1 MFPFQR
7 LPPELRNR
15 IDHLL
20 LGNNTIHIDGTSAN
34 PTGRYQLVFNTCT
47 SKIDHSTLTD
57 LSIATNE
64 SNKSSQAHTIWK
76 PCDSNL
82 IEVTENCCRQPVRL
96 DVQVLRVCRQIHN
109 EAALVPYTKN
119 SFIISGGMRREFL
132 NDLTKRFSFE
142 QRRAIETVA
151 VLESQYWAQYVSKLP
166 QLLPG
171 LKKMW
176 LEYSDLHDLHKVEVM
191 KELVLSKGSCRIKV
205 VMKARRENSWGLSKT
220 ERAEKALATVEDE
233 IMPSLSKA
241 LAQLNDVDCV
251 VSYLS

>member
-15 IDHLL
+15 IYHLL
-20 LGNNTIHIDGTSAN
+20 LGGNTIHIDGTSAN

-47 SKIDHSTLTD
+47 SKINHSTLTD

-64 SNKSSQAHTIWK
+64 QNESSQAHTMWK

-96 DVQVLRVCRQIHN
+96 DVQVLRVCRQIHK
-109 EAALVPYTKN
+109 EAALISYADN
-119 SFIISGGMRREFL
+119 SFIISGGMRRDFL
-132 NDLTKRFSFE
+132 NNLTKQFSFE
-142 QRRAIETVA
+142 QRRAIKTVA

-171 LKKMW
+171 LKKLW
-176 LEYSDLHDLHKVEVM
+176 LEYSNLHDLHKVVVM
-191 KELVLSKGSCRIKV
+191 KELVLSKGLCRVKV
-205 VMKARRENSWGLSKT
+205 VIKMLGDYSWGPSKT
-220 ERAEKALATVEDE
+220 ERAEKALATVKEE
-233 IMPSLSKA
+233 IMPLLSKA
-241 LAQLNDVDCV
+241 LAQLNDVDCM
-251 VSYLS
+251 VSYVS